1 MDALTVYL
9 GPEPRLV
16 QLNLTNGC
24 TAAQVKEL
32 TPHTGA
38 SALFDF

>member
-24 TAAQVKEL
+24 TAQVKEL
-32 TPHTGA
+32 TPHIGA
-38 SALFDF
+38 SALLDF